1 MSRPNFFPIGCAI
14 GGEAMCTVGR
24 KLATLEAARRN
35 LLKEIK
41 AGRDRQSDLE
51 MVERRIKALR
61 SAAGK

>member
-1 MSRPNFFPIGCAI
+1 
-14 GGEAMCTVGR
+14 MCTVGR